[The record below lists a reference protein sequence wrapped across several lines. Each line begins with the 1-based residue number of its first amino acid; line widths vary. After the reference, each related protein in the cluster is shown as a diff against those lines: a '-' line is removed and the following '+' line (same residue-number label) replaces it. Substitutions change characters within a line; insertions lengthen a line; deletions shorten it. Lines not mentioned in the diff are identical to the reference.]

1 MDNLY
6 ALYVHFHQR
15 MKDVKVTELRQN
27 LPTYL
32 AKVKRGERLRITSRG
47 KVIAQITPPVATKEE
62 VAAARKRLK
71 GSVLRY
77 DRPLDPV
84 IDPSEWEVNR

>member
-1 MDNLY
+1 M
-6 ALYVHFHQR
+6 VR
-15 MKDVKVTELRQN
+15 MKNVNVTELRQN
-27 LPTYL
+27 LPDYL

-47 KVIAQITPPVATKEE
+47 KVIAEIVPPVATKEE
-62 VAAARKRLK
+62 IAAARRRLR

-84 IDPSEWEVNR
+84 IDPDEWEVNR